1 MSEEKKPVEGF
12 ESPINLKYSFAAG
25 YATSK
30 FLRSIKEGQLVGQRS
45 PKTGKVIVP
54 PRGSCPETGEPTVEE
69 VTLQDTGT
77 VITFTVVHL
86 PIPNN
91 PVKPPFVVANICLDG
106 ADQTF
111 IHVVS
116 GCKNEDV
123 QIGTRVKA
131 VWRDRAEWTYS
142 MDNIVYFEPLPEP
155 PVDIEQLKASR
166 LKEVEKYRHA

>member
-1 MSEEKKPVEGF
+1 
-12 ESPINLKYSFAAG
+12 
-25 YATSK
+25 
-30 FLRSIKEGQLVGQRS
+30 
-45 PKTGKVIVP
+45 
-54 PRGSCPETGEPTVEE
+54 PTVEE
-69 VTLQDTGT
+69 VALQDTGT

-142 MDNIVYFEPLPEP
+142 MDNILYFEPLPEP

-166 LKEVEKYRHA
+166 LKEVETYRHA